1 MSNNL
6 LTNGIFI
13 KIKLNANVAKVTYI
27 QNAIPLKHISGKCS
41 PTLITN
47 GCKVYTGK
55 NSFDRFAIIILLC
68 INAFLCMD
76 KSLHAKK
83 QNTAN
88 KISTGLL

>member
-68 INAFLCMD
+68 MD